1 MAGRKADPLSS
12 VRMRV
17 HVANNYQYAA
27 TVKTIYSNE
36 GKRIRQYTHWGTL
49 SRDLVFTPNMLFIMS
64 PLKVRDAFIFPD
76 NWDISAARKLNEEF
90 PETSLQETESAFDP
104 NRDSQDSGILPE
116 TTDDG
121 SRQGQGQSGAPGDHA
136 PDTVPRREYRDLL
149 FGSIWLLLQIAENKS
164 VIEDL
169 MATFEYKRQVVD
181 DILTLAIF
189 PYLTRKN
196 YDRLA
201 HEQRISHYPSGHELT
216 SSYITRFTQFITPQ
230 NRMDFCKLRIGRQPG
245 GAYFACDSTT
255 RSAWGKCIAEIHYG
269 RNKDNRDMDC
279 TLEVVVYSLTTHEPV
294 YYRTFPGNEPDART
308 VRTIISDMRHLGA
321 EDIVTIYDR
330 GYESADNFD
339 WFFRDGLAFIS
350 CAKIAQEPVINC
362 LLEIQY
368 DEQGLPTN
376 MKYDP
381 DERLFYA
388 QFMIENR
395 TYVDSEGNTAIVDKE
410 DYKCNA
416 FLNPAQRP
424 YDLISVNNSIQEEL
438 EMLEAMRADGLL
450 AKEKVTINRKLRFHT
465 VSFSENPLTN
475 EAVADIAQNAQ
486 AIRKARASCGFFS
499 SVSYKA
505 PGDALDMLKIYRTR
519 DEQEKYFEQMKDQ
532 MDFHTV
538 ECSSQ
543 DGKSGR
549 DFILFVG
556 LILSSVLRNTW
567 KQSVELRKQFK
578 TSLSVLDEMADIR
591 WVRHEDGEE
600 HMSEFMSSQVEICK
614 AYGIHVPLEC
624 LPSVERKA
632 EEKKMNPKKR
642 GRKPKGTA
650 APNKIKVIPC

>member
-12 VRMRV
+12 VRMRA

-27 TVKTIYSNE
+27 TVRTIYSDE

-49 SRDLVFTPNMLFIMS
+49 SKDLVFTPNMQFTMS
-64 PLKVRDAFIFPD
+64 PRRVRDAFIFPD
-76 NWDISAARKLNEEF
+76 NWDISAVRKLNAEF
-90 PETSLQETESAFDP
+90 PEAL
-104 NRDSQDSGILPE
+104 LPE
-116 TTDDG
+116 TGAASGFGGKGKDSEVLQESRAEAPMQAG
-121 SRQGQGQSGAPGDHA
+121 SHDNAAPVPA
-136 PDTVPRREYRDLL
+136 PRKEYKDLL
-149 FGSIWLLLQIAENKS
+149 YGSIWLLLQIAENKH
-164 VIEDL
+164 VVDDL

-201 HEQRISHYPSGHELT
+201 HEQRISHYPSGHDLT
-216 SSYITRFTQFITPQ
+216 SPYITRFTQFITPQ

-255 RSAWGKCIAEIHYG
+255 RSAWGKCIAEIHHG

-294 YYRTFPGNEPDART
+294 YYRTFPGNEPDVRT
-308 VRTIISDMRHLGA
+308 VRTIVSDMRHLGV

-339 WFFRDGLAFIS
+339 EFFRDGLAFIS
-350 CAKIAQEPVINC
+350 CAKVAQEPVINC
-362 LLEIQY
+362 LMEIQY

-395 TYVDSEGNTAIVDKE
+395 TYTDSEGNTAAVDRE

-424 YDLISVNNSIQEEL
+424 YDLISVNNSIEEEL
-438 EMLEAMRADGLL
+438 KMLEAMRADGLL
-450 AKEKVTINRKLRFHT
+450 VREKGTINRRVRYHT
-465 VSFSENPLTN
+465 VSFSKDPTTN
-475 EAVADIAQNAQ
+475 AVSTCIVQNVQ

-499 SVSYKA
+499 SISYKA
-505 PGDALDMLKIYRTR
+505 PGDALDMLRIYRTR

-556 LILSSVLRNTW
+556 LILSSTLRNTW

-600 HMSEFMSSQVEICK
+600 HMTEFMSSQVEICK
-614 AYGIHVPLEC
+614 AYGIRIPLEC

-632 EEKKMNPKKR
+632 EEKKVSPRKR

>member
-12 VRMRV
+12 VRMRA

-49 SRDLVFTPNMLFIMS
+49 SKDLVFSPNMQFTMS
-64 PLKVRDAFIFPD
+64 PRKVRDAFIFPED
-76 NWDISAARKLNEEF
+76 WDISAARKLNEESPKASL
-90 PETSLQETESAFDP
+90 PETGASPRPAS
-104 NRDSQDSGILPE
+104 SQDSEVLHEAEAEGPGQ
-116 TTDDG
+116 TG
-121 SRQGQGQSGAPGDHA
+121 SCGGTAPGSL
-136 PDTVPRREYRDLL
+136 PMREYKDLL
-149 FGSIWLLLQIAENKS
+149 YGSIWLLLQIAEKKH
-164 VIEDL
+164 VVEDL

-216 SSYITRFTQFITPQ
+216 SPYITRFTQFITPQ
-230 NRMDFCKLRIGRQPG
+230 NRMDFCKLRVGRQPD

-308 VRTIISDMRHLGA
+308 VRTIISDMRHLGVK
-321 EDIVTIYDR
+321 DLVTIYDR

-339 WFFRDGLAFIS
+339 EFFRDGLAFIS
-350 CAKIAQEPVINC
+350 CAKVAQEPVINC

-368 DEQGLPTN
+368 DEQGLPIN

-381 DERLFYA
+381 EERLFYA

-395 TYVDSEGNTAIVDKE
+395 TYADSEGNTATVDGH

-424 YDLISVNNSIQEEL
+424 YDLISVNNSIEQEFK
-438 EMLEAMRADGLL
+438 MLEAMQAEGLL
-450 AKEKVTINRKLRFHT
+450 VGERGTINRRIRFHS
-465 VSFSENPLTN
+465 VLFSEDPKNNRVT
-475 EAVADIAQNAQ
+475 ADIVQNAQ
-486 AIRKARASCGFFS
+486 AVRKAKASCGFFS

-505 PGDALDMLKIYRTR
+505 PGDALDMLRIYRIR

-556 LILSSVLRNTW
+556 LILSSTLRSTW
-567 KQSVELRKQFK
+567 KHSVELRKQFK

-591 WVRHEDGEE
+591 WIRHEDGEE

-614 AYGIHVPLEC
+614 AYGIRVPLEC
-624 LPSVERKA
+624 LPSVEKKA
-632 EEKKMNPKKR
+632 EEKKMNPKKK

-650 APNKIKVIPC
+650 APNKIRVIPC